1 MCCVKMQVV
10 LSKEYNTWNRPV
22 KQELTVRQ
30 SEDYSS
36 LRFSLPGLDTVQVVV
51 ELLSSTD
58 APQYRAVK
66 KAGEN
71 DVVIKFI
78 NPGTY
83 YARLFID
90 SNANGKWDT
99 GNPVD
104 SIALQPEEVYYF
116 AKKLELKKNWDIEQ
130 TWLVDEL
137 AVDAQKPYAIK
148 KNKPKLKRGE
158 QAPGQDD
165 DNINEEDMNYN
176 PFDRTGRNQRGQRT
190 NRSGNSGTYGRTL

>member
-1 MCCVKMQVV
+1 M
-10 LSKEYNTWNRPV
+10 
-22 KQELTVRQ
+22 
-30 SEDYSS
+30 
-36 LRFSLPGLDTVQVVV
+36 
-51 ELLSSTD
+51 
-58 APQYRAVK
+58 
-66 KAGEN
+66 
-71 DVVIKFI
+71 
-78 NPGTY
+78 
-83 YARLFID
+83 
-90 SNANGKWDT
+90 
-99 GNPVD
+99 
-104 SIALQPEEVYYF
+104 YYF